1 MCSPIGSD
9 GDFLKMNESEIH
21 RIVYEQIEKYQG
33 SISAEHG
40 IGQLKRNDLETH
52 RGQVAYQMMKKIK
65 HALDPQNILNPH
77 KVLL

>member
-9 GDFLKMNESEIH
+9 EDFLKMNESEIH
-21 RIVYEQIEKYQG
+21 RIVYQQIAKYQG

-40 IGQLKRNDLETH
+40 IGQLKRNDLEIH
-52 RGQVAYQMMKKIK
+52 RGQVAYHMMQQIK
-65 HALDPQNILNPH
+65 FALDPQNILNPH